1 MTPGGTQVKDFKSGA
16 LVEGVF
22 LVIQKEIRQK
32 KSGGDY
38 LYLGLRDKTGS
49 VTAFMWDAFE
59 TVSARIAPGAFLRV
73 TAMVQ
78 KYNNRMQLV
87 LRKADPVAPD
97 KVDPAEFLPATSSD
111 VTALWADIEARIEA
125 MGDADLRRLLKA
137 IFGDEAAR
145 ALFLKAP
152 AAKILHHSC
161 VGGLIEH
168 THSLLKLADLLSA
181 YYTQLDRDLLAAGA
195 ILHDFGKIWELSS
208 EGAFDY
214 TREGRLVGHIV
225 LTAQLIDRTAAA
237 LPGFPAQTRNNL
249 VHLIL
254 SHHGEYEFGSPKKPK
269 LREALVLSHLDSL
282 DSHLKGFDEDLA
294 QTEDGTAYSD
304 ILGRYIFE
312 TKQG

>member
-1 MTPGGTQVKDFKSGA
+1 MTPGGTPVKEFKSGA

-32 KSGGDY
+32 KNGGDY

-59 TVSARIAPGAFLRV
+59 TVQGRIAPGAYLKV
-73 TAMVQ
+73 SAMVQ

-87 LRKADPVAPD
+87 LRKADLVAPE
-97 KVDPAEFLPATSSD
+97 KVDPAEFMPATTSD
-111 VTALWADIEARIEA
+111 VNKLWAAIEARIEGMA
-125 MGDADLRRLLKA
+125 DADLQRLLKA
-137 IFGDEAAR
+137 VFSDPAIR

-168 THSLLKLADLLSA
+168 THSLLKLADLLSG
-181 YYTQLDRDLLAAGA
+181 YYPQLDRELLAAGA
-195 ILHDFGKIWELSS
+195 ILHDLGKIWEFSS

-214 TREGRLVGHIV
+214 TREGRLIGHIV
-225 LTAQLIDRTAAA
+225 MTAQLIDRTAAA
-237 LPGFPAQTRNNL
+237 LPDFPAQKKNNL
-249 VHLIL
+249 IHLIL

-282 DSHLKGFDEDLA
+282 DSHLKGFDEDLE
-294 QTEDGTAYSD
+294 QTEEGAAYSD

-312 TKQG
+312 TK